1 MSHETS
7 PAPDAP
13 GVRGK
18 APSLWRLFAIFFKIG
33 CIAWGGYMALVS
45 VVRAEIV
52 EKQRLMSDDE
62 VMEGVALA
70 MVLPGPVAV
79 NVVAYVGNRLAGAL
93 GAMVCATAVILPSF
107 ALMIGF
113 AVAFFSVE
121 DQLIAQTL
129 VAGIVPAIAAII
141 LNAALKMGKNVL
153 SGPLDW
159 IIAAVAAGLVLF
171 VGGILMVFVII
182 LGAGILGIFR
192 YRSPAQTPKPQGA
205 TAPRMGAGFWITS
218 GFLVTCILLF
228 LNASQLSP
236 AGAVAQMFAT
246 FSGMSLILFG
256 GGYIFIPMLQEAV
269 VSTYGWLADDEFAAS
284 IALGQVTPG
293 PILISATFVGYKV
306 AGLLGAL
313 VATVAIF
320 MPPACLIVLL
330 SNQLERVRNSTTY
343 QAAQKSIRI
352 AVVGMITA
360 SALALLRRVE
370 VTQFSAELVLTALIF
385 GASLLALIVLKKSE
399 VWVIALAGLL
409 SSIGLIF

>member
-1 MSHETS
+1 
-7 PAPDAP
+7 
-13 GVRGK
+13 
-18 APSLWRLFAIFFKIG
+18 
-33 CIAWGGYMALVS
+33 
-45 VVRAEIV
+45 
-52 EKQRLMSDDE
+52 
-62 VMEGVALA
+62 
-70 MVLPGPVAV
+70 
-79 NVVAYVGNRLAGAL
+79 
-93 GAMVCATAVILPSF
+93 
-107 ALMIGF
+107 
-113 AVAFFSVE
+113 
-121 DQLIAQTL
+121 
-129 VAGIVPAIAAII
+129 
-141 LNAALKMGKNVL
+141 
-153 SGPLDW
+153 
-159 IIAAVAAGLVLF
+159 
-171 VGGILMVFVII
+171 
-182 LGAGILGIFR
+182 
-192 YRSPAQTPKPQGA
+192 
-205 TAPRMGAGFWITS
+205 MGAGFWITS

>member
-1 MSHETS
+1 MSHDTVT
-7 PAPDAP
+7 APDH
-13 GVRGK
+13 

-45 VVRAEIV
+45 VVRAEVV

-62 VMEGVALA
+62 IMEGVALA

-79 NVVAYVGNRLAGAL
+79 NVVAFVGNRLAGAL
-93 GAMVCATAVILPSF
+93 GALVCATAVILPSF

-121 DQLIAQTL
+121 DQLIAQAL

-141 LNAALKMGKNVL
+141 LNAALKMGKNAL
-153 SGPLDW
+153 AGPLDW
-159 IIAAVAAGLVLF
+159 AIAALAAALVIF
-171 VGGILMVFVII
+171 VGGILMVFLLI
-182 LGAGILGIFR
+182 LGAGLIGILR
-192 YRSPAQTPKPQGA
+192 YRSSINAAVPNRGTPQRFGLS
-205 TAPRMGAGFWITS
+205 FWVTS
-218 GFLVTCILLF
+218 TFLLACILLF
-228 LNASQLSP
+228 LNASQLAP
-236 AGAVAQMFAT
+236 AGAVAQMFST

-269 VSTYGWLADDEFAAS
+269 VGTYGWLADDEFAAS

-306 AGLLGAL
+306 AGLLGAF

-320 MPPACLIVLL
+320 MPPACLIVLM
-330 SNQLERVRNSTTY
+330 SNQMDRVRNSTMY
-343 QAAQKSIRI
+343 QAAQKSIRV

-360 SALALLRRVE
+360 SGLALLG
-370 VTQFSAELVLTALIF
+370 TLDFSALTPGLLLSLGIF
-385 GASLLALIVLKKSE
+385 AASLLALIGFKKGE
-399 VWVIALAGLL
+399 VWVIVMAGALAAVPLL
-409 SSIGLIF
+409 V